1 VAGEELFQ
9 FVAVFVLTVSRACTP
24 KCRRFGTQA
33 CPTSLTV
40 EKKEQNTGHELKKG
54 VMSRHW
60 MVGEEMNGV
69 EFSFIS

>member
-1 VAGEELFQ
+1 MHPTWCMALVAGEELFQ
-9 FVAVFVLTVSRACTP
+9 FVAVFVLTVRVSDIRD
-24 KCRRFGTQA
+24 RG
-33 CPTSLTV
+33 
-40 EKKEQNTGHELKKG
+40 KESAKYGHGHELKKG